1 MKQQQLALA
10 SSIALICGWSCAI
23 DIHAQEIDL
32 PRIDI
37 VGREVNARS
46 KIPGTVDVINQRQLE
61 ILQPLSLQDAL
72 KTIPGVN
79 IRGDEG
85 GLGSIPNIGMRGL
98 NPSRSQKVLL
108 LEDGAP
114 IHPSLF
120 ISNASYYSPP
130 VDRMSG
136 IEVLKGA
143 SGLQYGPSNIGGVVN
158 YLTKT
163 PVQGFKL
170 SGKAGN
176 YGYHLAQ
183 IEAGGKSDSNGAIA
197 GINIIKS
204 ESNGYQDNGYKM
216 YDILFKGGV
225 SINQDQWLSL
235 KYTHYDNNINTSYV
249 GLRPNQYINKI
260 SSNPAPN
267 DYFVTQR
274 NALDVNHSW
283 EIDAD
288 TKLNTLLYWS
298 KLGRDYWRQSISTR
312 NTNETVFNICD
323 GSASCMF
330 GRNREF
336 EMLGIDSRISH
347 AFSVMDMKN
356 EFELGVRLH
365 TESQTNQMVASTSYA
380 KSGKVA
386 SHEENKAN
394 SMAIFAQNRFLITRD
409 FALIPGVRIES
420 YQQNRHNVFTEKSGS
435 AKNVETIPQVGTTWQ
450 VIPELQLYSSVYK
463 GFAPAQLATAIN
475 EKGVDQQLDPE
486 RSTNIEFGLRGAN
499 SGFTYD
505 AALFSMNFSNQIVN
519 QSLAAG
525 ITKANGGKS
534 LHQGMELALGYVLGD
549 GWSVSGNMTY
559 IPVAKFVGS
568 SSMGADGKRIPY
580 TPDLT
585 SNLGVNYQK
594 NGFNSLVSLNYL
606 SHQFPDSANTVNS
619 NSIGTVG
626 EIPSITTVNWSA
638 NYAMSKSLKLFG
650 GVNNVFNK
658 RYISSRSPDGI
669 FVGAPFNFQ
678 AGMSYQFF

>member
-10 SSIALICGWSCAI
+10 SSIALICGWSLAI
-23 DIHAQEIDL
+23 DIHAQEMDL

-46 KIPGTVDVINQRQLE
+46 KIPGTVDVINQKQLE

-143 SGLQYGPSNIGGVVN
+143 SSLQYGPSNIGGVVN

-163 PVQGFKL
+163 PAQGFRL

-176 YGYHLAQ
+176 YGYQLAQ

-204 ESNGYQDNGYKM
+204 ESNGYQSNGYKM
-216 YDILFKGGV
+216 YDILFKSGI

-249 GLRPNQYINKI
+249 GLRPNQYINKTT
-260 SSNPAPN
+260 SNPAPN

-283 EIDAD
+283 EMNAD

-298 KLGRDYWRQSISTR
+298 KLGRDYWRQSISAR
-312 NTNETVFNICD
+312 DVNETVFNICD
-323 GSASCMF
+323 GSTSCMF

-336 EMLGIDSRISH
+336 EMLGVDSRLAH
-347 AFSVMDMKN
+347 AFTVFDMKN

-365 TESQTNQMVASTSYA
+365 TESQTNQMVASNSYT
-380 KSGKVA
+380 KSGKVT
-386 SHEENKAN
+386 SHEQNKAN
-394 SMAIFAQNRFLITRD
+394 SMAIFAQNRFFITRD
-409 FALIPGVRIES
+409 FALIPGVRLES
-420 YQQNRHNVFTEKSGS
+420 YQQTRHNVFTEKSGS

-463 GFAPAQLATAIN
+463 GFAPAQVATAIN

-486 RSTNIEFGLRGAN
+486 RSTNIEVGLRGAN
-499 SGFTYD
+499 SGLTYD

-534 LHQGMELALGYVLGD
+534 LHQGVELALGYVLVD

-585 SNLGVNYQK
+585 SNLGVSYQK
-594 NGFNSLVSLNYL
+594 NGFHSLVSLNYL
-606 SHQFPDSANTVNS
+606 SHQFPDSANTVNP
-619 NSIGTVG
+619 NSIGTIG
-626 EIPSITTVNWSA
+626 EIPSITTVNWST
-638 NYAMSKSLKLFG
+638 NYAMSKNLKIFG
-650 GVNNVFNK
+650 VVNNVFNR

-669 FVGAPFNFQ
+669 FAGAPLNFQ
-678 AGMSYQFF
+678 AGMSYQF